1 MLTEAHYN
9 FLKKN
14 SLYLQN
20 VKAEREL
27 ITYFFSIYND
37 LTGENKPVTGCG
49 RCVLNVKKRLKI
61 ELYKYEEFH
70 GIQNSQR

>member
-20 VKAEREL
+20 VKAEMEL
-27 ITYFFSIYND
+27 ITYFFSIYNEI
-37 LTGENKPVTGCG
+37 TGENKPVTGCG

-61 ELYKYEEFH
+61 EILKYEEFH
-70 GIQNSQR
+70 SIQNS

>member
-14 SLYLQN
+14 SLYLNN
-20 VKAEREL
+20 VKAEKEL
-27 ITYFFSIYND
+27 ITYFFAIYND
-37 LTGENKPVTGCG
+37 ITKENKAITGCG

-61 ELYKYEEFH
+61 EIEKYEEFH
-70 GIQNSQR
+70 GIQN

>member
-27 ITYFFSIYND
+27 ITYFFSIYNE

-61 ELYKYEEFH
+61 EILKYEEFH
-70 GIQNSQR
+70 GIQNN